1 LAEEDDRSTLS
12 SDIDNDNDDTDDEYD
27 EQELLVEFKK
37 LISKHMKL
45 QKRHGSYVPI
55 KSLLTHMYC

>member
-12 SDIDNDNDDTDDEYD
+12 SDVDNDDDGTDGEYD

-37 LISKHMKL
+37 LISKYMKL
-45 QKRHGSYVPI
+45 
-55 KSLLTHMYC
+55 